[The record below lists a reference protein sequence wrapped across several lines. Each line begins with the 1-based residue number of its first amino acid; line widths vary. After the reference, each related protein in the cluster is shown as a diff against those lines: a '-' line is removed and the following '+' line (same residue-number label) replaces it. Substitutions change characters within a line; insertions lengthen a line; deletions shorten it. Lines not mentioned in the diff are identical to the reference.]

1 MSLGILL
8 LAWFH
13 SQLVSPIKIAID
25 ENSSHFRRKRLK
37 YSERK
42 SADLLK

>member
-1 MSLGILL
+1 MSRGILL

-25 ENSSHFRRKRLK
+25 EKVVTFGES
-37 YSERK
+37 
-42 SADLLK
+42 D